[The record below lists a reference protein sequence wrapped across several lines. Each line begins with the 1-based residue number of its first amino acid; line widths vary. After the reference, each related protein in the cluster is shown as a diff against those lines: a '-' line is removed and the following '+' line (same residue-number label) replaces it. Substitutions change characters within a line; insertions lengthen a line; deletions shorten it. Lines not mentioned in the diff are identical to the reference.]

1 MLKTRIITAL
11 ILGPSLFLIALFA
24 NEGLA
29 GLVIATVLGIAGW
42 EWANLARWRTIGRA
56 VYAVLIVVSATA
68 FATLANSYP
77 EAALALYSFNL
88 LCWFFAAAMITRYP
102 RDVPPMEPYRW
113 RISIIG
119 FAILVPLGVAL
130 WQLYRVDVNIYGEE
144 FSGVWLIFA
153 ALIPVAADAGAYFVG
168 RFFGKSKLAPRV
180 SPNKTWAGFWGG
192 LLTAAVAAFLGAW
205 FMPGARE
212 HFILFIALAMFAAA
226 ISVVGDLTVS
236 LFKRHAGVKDTG
248 SILPGHGGIMDRI
261 DSVAAALP
269 VLAAGFMLLGLV
281 D

>member
-11 ILGPSLFLIALFA
+11 ILGPSLLLIALFA
-24 NEGLA
+24 REGWA

-42 EWANLARWRTIGRA
+42 EWANLARWRTVGRA
-56 VYAVLIVVSATA
+56 VYAVLIVMSATGM
-68 FATLANSYP
+68 ATLVNDYP
-77 EAALALYSFNL
+77 YAALGIYAFNL
-88 LCWFFAAAMITRYP
+88 VCWFFAAAMITRYP

-130 WQLYRVDVNIYGEE
+130 WQLYRVDMQIGNEE

-153 ALIPVAADAGAYFVG
+153 VFIPVAADAGAYFVG
-168 RFFGKSKLAPRV
+168 RFVGKAKLAPRV

-192 LLTAAVAAFLGAW
+192 LATAAVVACLGAW
-205 FMPGARE
+205 LMPGAQAQLVG
-212 HFILFIALAMFAAA
+212 FIVLAIFASA

-261 DSVAAALP
+261 DSIAAALP
-269 VLAAGFMLLGLV
+269 ILAAGFMLLELI
-281 D
+281 